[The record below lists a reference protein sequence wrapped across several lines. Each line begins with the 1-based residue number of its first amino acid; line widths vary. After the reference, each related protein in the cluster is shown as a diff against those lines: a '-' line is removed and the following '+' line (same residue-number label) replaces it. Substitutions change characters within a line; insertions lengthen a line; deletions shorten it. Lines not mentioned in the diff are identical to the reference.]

1 MELAVIDT
9 RYGEAVGM
17 ELVASDADV
26 NIFVKKAIEA
36 LSGQVEIDTDNDIYF
51 AVIDGKPVLFEQD

>member
-9 RYGEAVGM
+9 RYGEAVEM

-26 NIFVKKAIEA
+26 NIFVKRQ
-36 LSGQVEIDTDNDIYF
+36 LR
-51 AVIDGKPVLFEQD
+51 LCQDK